1 MLPEYCFPVSENACE
16 NGRCVRRRNSM
27 ASVTLKNV
35 KKIYPFNGDDAK
47 KKKKKKGSGLFGRI
61 VRRFFLVLFT
71 VIALILVAACLAL
84 NLIFN
89 GPSPAAR
96 DVLTM
101 SLLEPSG
108 TKWIPGLFMDA
119 ETLDSIRTREDSNLT
134 DEFSNTSEIVIN
146 KDAAISTGTDEWA
159 NSPDGIRFE
168 SHSGDTYN
176 AHIMIVRDPS
186 KVYLGTSTENFST
199 SIPGTRIDDQIETD
213 GAIAGVNAG
222 AFFDNG
228 TSDPSV
234 GSVPEGLVY
243 SKGACKWTTGSPPNG
258 IKGFAGFNKDNILVV
273 AQDNLS
279 KAQAEE
285 LNIRDGCCFGPVLI
299 MNGEINQ
306 EAYNSNSGW
315 NPRTAIGQRKDGAV
329 VFVCIDGRQA
339 GSMGGTYK
347 DVIDIMIEYG
357 VVNACNM
364 DGGSS
369 SIMVYRDTYGLF
381 GEAGTVQVINSY
393 SLLQERP
400 RKMPTFWMVA
410 P

>member
-1 MLPEYCFPVSENACE
+1 MSKRNTMPDYDPVPSQR
-16 NGRCVRRRNSM
+16 GG
-27 ASVTLKNV
+27 ASR
-35 KKIYPFNGDDAK
+35 PP

-96 DVLTM
+96 DILTM
-101 SLLEPSG
+101 TLLEPSG

-315 NPRTAIGQRKDGAV
+315 NPRTAVGQRKDGAV

-339 GSMGGTYK
+339 GSAGGTYK

>member
-1 MLPEYCFPVSENACE
+1 MSKRNTMPDYDPVPSQRS
-16 NGRCVRRRNSM
+16 G
-27 ASVTLKNV
+27 ASR
-35 KKIYPFNGDDAK
+35 PP

-71 VIALILVAACLAL
+71 VIALILVAACLAA

-96 DVLTM
+96 DILTM
-101 SLLEPSG
+101 TLLEPSG

-119 ETLDSIRTREDSNLT
+119 QTLDSIRARDDSNLK
-134 DEFSNTSEIVIN
+134 DEFSNASEIVIN
-146 KDAAISTGTDEWA
+146 KDAAISAGTDEWA

-243 SKGACKWTTGSPPNG
+243 SKGVCKWTTGSPPNG

-339 GSMGGTYK
+339 GSAGGTYK

>member
-1 MLPEYCFPVSENACE
+1 MNKRNTMPDYDPVLSQR
-16 NGRCVRRRNSM
+16 GG
-27 ASVTLKNV
+27 ASR
-35 KKIYPFNGDDAK
+35 PP

-71 VIALILVAACLAL
+71 VIALILVAACLAA

-96 DVLTM
+96 DILTM
-101 SLLEPSG
+101 TLLEPSG

-119 ETLDSIRTREDSNLT
+119 QTLDSIRARDDSNLK
-134 DEFSNTSEIVIN
+134 DEFSNASEIVIN
-146 KDAAISTGTDEWA
+146 KDTAISAGTDEWA

-228 TSDPSV
+228 TSDPAV

-315 NPRTAIGQRKDGAV
+315 NPRTAVGQRKDGAV

-339 GSMGGTYK
+339 GSAGGTYK

>member
-1 MLPEYCFPVSENACE
+1 MSKRNTMPDYDPVPSQR
-16 NGRCVRRRNSM
+16 GG
-27 ASVTLKNV
+27 ASK
-35 KKIYPFNGDDAK
+35 PS

-315 NPRTAIGQRKDGAV
+315 NPRTAVGQRKDGAV

>member
-1 MLPEYCFPVSENACE
+1 MSKRNTMPDYDPVPSQR
-16 NGRCVRRRNSM
+16 GG
-27 ASVTLKNV
+27 ASR
-35 KKIYPFNGDDAK
+35 PP

-71 VIALILVAACLAL
+71 VIALILVAACLAA

-96 DVLTM
+96 DILTM
-101 SLLEPSG
+101 TLLEPSG

-119 ETLDSIRTREDSNLT
+119 QTLDSIRTRDDSNLK

-146 KDAAISTGTDEWA
+146 KDTAISAGTDEWA
-159 NSPDGIRFE
+159 NYPDGIRFE

-243 SKGACKWTTGSPPNG
+243 SKGVCKWTTGSPPNG

-339 GSMGGTYK
+339 GSAGGTYK

>member
-1 MLPEYCFPVSENACE
+1 MSKRNTMPDYDPVPSQR
-16 NGRCVRRRNSM
+16 GG
-27 ASVTLKNV
+27 ASR
-35 KKIYPFNGDDAK
+35 PP

-71 VIALILVAACLAL
+71 VIALILGAACLAL

-159 NSPDGIRFE
+159 NSPDSIRFE

>member
-1 MLPEYCFPVSENACE
+1 MPDYDPVPSQR
-16 NGRCVRRRNSM
+16 GG
-27 ASVTLKNV
+27 ASR
-35 KKIYPFNGDDAK
+35 PP
-47 KKKKKKGSGLFGRI
+47 KKKKKKGSGRFGRI

-71 VIALILVAACLAL
+71 VIALILVAACLAA

-96 DVLTM
+96 DILTM
-101 SLLEPSG
+101 TLLEPSG

-119 ETLDSIRTREDSNLT
+119 QTLDSIRTRDDSNLK

-146 KDAAISTGTDEWA
+146 KDTAISAGTDEWA

-243 SKGACKWTTGSPPNG
+243 SKGVCKWTTGSPPNG

-339 GSMGGTYK
+339 GSAGGTYK

-369 SIMVYRDTYGLF
+369 SIMMYRDVNGKL
-381 GEAGTVQVINSY
+381 GTASQDAIFVNVP
-393 SLLQERP
+393 SLIQSKP
-400 RKMPTFWMVA
+400 RRMPNYWLVRA
-410 P
+410 AS

>member
-1 MLPEYCFPVSENACE
+1 MPDYDPVPSQR
-16 NGRCVRRRNSM
+16 GG
-27 ASVTLKNV
+27 ASR
-35 KKIYPFNGDDAK
+35 PP

-96 DVLTM
+96 DILTM
-101 SLLEPSG
+101 TLLEPSG

-119 ETLDSIRTREDSNLT
+119 QTLDSIRTRDDSNLK

-146 KDAAISTGTDEWA
+146 KDTAISAGTDEWA

-186 KVYLGTSTENFST
+186 KVYLGASTENFST

-339 GSMGGTYK
+339 GSAGGTYK

-369 SIMVYRDTYGLF
+369 L
-381 GEAGTVQVINSY
+381 
-393 SLLQERP
+393 SLIHI
-400 RKMPTFWMVA
+400 
-410 P
+410 

>member
-1 MLPEYCFPVSENACE
+1 MSKRTVDNAPPA
-16 NGRCVRRRNSM
+16 GSG
-27 ASVTLKNV
+27 AAV
-35 KKIYPFNGDDAK
+35 KQP
-47 KKKKKKGSGLFGRI
+47 KKKKKGSGVVGRI
-61 VRRFFLVLFT
+61 IRRFFLLLFT
-71 VIALILVAACLAL
+71 LIVLILVAACLIL

-108 TKWIPGLFMDA
+108 TKWIPGLFLDDA
-119 ETLDSIRTREDSNLT
+119 TLDSIRTRVDTNLT
-134 DEFSNTSEIVIN
+134 EEFSNTSEIVIN
-146 KDAAISTGTDEWA
+146 KDSAISAGTDEWA
-159 NSPDGIRFE
+159 NYPDGIRFE
-168 SHSGDTYN
+168 SHAGDTYN

-186 KVYLGTSTENFST
+186 KVYLATSTDKFST
-199 SIPGTRIDDQIETD
+199 SIPGTRINNQIETE
-213 GAIAGVNAG
+213 GAIAAVNAG

-228 TSDPSV
+228 TSDPPV

-243 SKGACKWTTGSPPNG
+243 SKGSCKWTTGSPPNG

-273 AQDNLS
+273 AQDNMTQ
-279 KAQAEE
+279 AQAEE

-339 GSMGGTYK
+339 GSPGGTYK
-347 DVIDIMIEYG
+347 DVIDIMIEFG

-369 SIMVYRDTYGLF
+369 SVMLYRDTYGQF
-381 GEAGTVQVINSY
+381 GEAGTVQMINNY
-393 SLLQERP
+393 SLLQEQP

>member
-1 MLPEYCFPVSENACE
+1 MSKRNTMPDYDPVPSQR
-16 NGRCVRRRNSM
+16 GG
-27 ASVTLKNV
+27 ASR
-35 KKIYPFNGDDAK
+35 PP

-71 VIALILVAACLAL
+71 VIALILVAACLAA

-96 DVLTM
+96 DILTM
-101 SLLEPSG
+101 TLLEPSG
-108 TKWIPGLFMDA
+108 TKWIPGLFVDA
-119 ETLDSIRTREDSNLT
+119 QTLDSIRTRDDSNLK

-146 KDAAISTGTDEWA
+146 KDAAISAGTDEWA

-243 SKGACKWTTGSPPNG
+243 SKGVCKWTTGSPPNG

-315 NPRTAIGQRKDGAV
+315 NPRTAVGQRKDGAV

-339 GSMGGTYK
+339 GSAGGTYK

>member
-1 MLPEYCFPVSENACE
+1 MSKRNTMPDYDPVPSQR
-16 NGRCVRRRNSM
+16 GG
-27 ASVTLKNV
+27 ASR
-35 KKIYPFNGDDAK
+35 PP

-71 VIALILVAACLAL
+71 VIALILVAACLAA

-96 DVLTM
+96 DILTM
-101 SLLEPSG
+101 TLLEPSG

-119 ETLDSIRTREDSNLT
+119 QTLDSIRARDDSNLK
-134 DEFSNTSEIVIN
+134 DEFSNASEIVIN
-146 KDAAISTGTDEWA
+146 KDTAISAGTDEWA

-176 AHIMIVRDPS
+176 AHIMTVRDPS

-243 SKGACKWTTGSPPNG
+243 SKGVCKWTTGSPPNG

-339 GSMGGTYK
+339 GSAGGTYK

>member
-1 MLPEYCFPVSENACE
+1 MSKRNTMPDYDPVPSQR
-16 NGRCVRRRNSM
+16 GG
-27 ASVTLKNV
+27 ASR
-35 KKIYPFNGDDAK
+35 PP

-71 VIALILVAACLAL
+71 VIALILVAACLAA

-96 DVLTM
+96 DILTM
-101 SLLEPSG
+101 TLLEPSG

-119 ETLDSIRTREDSNLT
+119 QTLDSIRARDDSNLK
-134 DEFSNTSEIVIN
+134 DEFSNASEIVIN
-146 KDAAISTGTDEWA
+146 KDTAISAGTDEWA

-176 AHIMIVRDPS
+176 AHIMIVGDPS

-243 SKGACKWTTGSPPNG
+243 SKGVCKWTTGSPPNG

-339 GSMGGTYK
+339 GSAGGTYK

>member
-1 MLPEYCFPVSENACE
+1 MSKRNTMPDYDPVSSQR
-16 NGRCVRRRNSM
+16 GG
-27 ASVTLKNV
+27 ASR
-35 KKIYPFNGDDAK
+35 PP

-84 NLIFN
+84 NLIFK
-89 GPSPAAR
+89 GPSRAAR

-243 SKGACKWTTGSPPNG
+243 SKGVCKWTTGSPPNG

-315 NPRTAIGQRKDGAV
+315 NPRTAVGQRKDGAV

-339 GSMGGTYK
+339 GSAGGTYK

>member
-1 MLPEYCFPVSENACE
+1 MSKRNTMPDYDPVPSQR
-16 NGRCVRRRNSM
+16 GG
-27 ASVTLKNV
+27 ASR
-35 KKIYPFNGDDAK
+35 PP

-61 VRRFFLVLFT
+61 VRRFCLVRFT
-71 VIALILVAACLAL
+71 VIALILVAACLAA

-96 DVLTM
+96 DILTM
-101 SLLEPSG
+101 TLLEPSG

-119 ETLDSIRTREDSNLT
+119 QTLDSIRARDDSNLK
-134 DEFSNTSEIVIN
+134 DEFSNASEIVIN
-146 KDAAISTGTDEWA
+146 KDTAISAGTDEWA

-243 SKGACKWTTGSPPNG
+243 SKGVCKWTTGSPPNG

-339 GSMGGTYK
+339 GSAGGTYK

>member
-1 MLPEYCFPVSENACE
+1 MSKRNTMPDYDPVPSQR
-16 NGRCVRRRNSM
+16 GG
-27 ASVTLKNV
+27 ASR
-35 KKIYPFNGDDAK
+35 PP

-119 ETLDSIRTREDSNLT
+119 ETLDYIRTREDSNLT

-315 NPRTAIGQRKDGAV
+315 NPRTAVGQRKDGAV

>member
-1 MLPEYCFPVSENACE
+1 MSKRNTMPDYDPVPSQR
-16 NGRCVRRRNSM
+16 GG
-27 ASVTLKNV
+27 ASR
-35 KKIYPFNGDDAK
+35 PP

-199 SIPGTRIDDQIETD
+199 SMPGTRLDDQIETD

-243 SKGACKWTTGSPPNG
+243 SKGVCKWTTGSPPNG

-315 NPRTAIGQRKDGAV
+315 NPRTAVGQRKDGAV

-339 GSMGGTYK
+339 GSAGGTYK

>member
-1 MLPEYCFPVSENACE
+1 MSKRNTMPDYDPVPSQR
-16 NGRCVRRRNSM
+16 GG
-27 ASVTLKNV
+27 ASR
-35 KKIYPFNGDDAK
+35 PP

-315 NPRTAIGQRKDGAV
+315 NPRTAVGQRTDGAV

>member
-1 MLPEYCFPVSENACE
+1 MSKRNTMPDYDPVPSQR
-16 NGRCVRRRNSM
+16 GG
-27 ASVTLKNV
+27 ASR
-35 KKIYPFNGDDAK
+35 PPK
-47 KKKKKKGSGLFGRI
+47 KKKKTGSGLFGRI

>member
-1 MLPEYCFPVSENACE
+1 MSKRNTMPDYDPVPSQR
-16 NGRCVRRRNSM
+16 GG
-27 ASVTLKNV
+27 ASR
-35 KKIYPFNGDDAK
+35 PP

-71 VIALILVAACLAL
+71 VIALILVAACLAM

-96 DVLTM
+96 DILTM

-119 ETLDSIRTREDSNLT
+119 ETLDSIRAREKSNLT

-146 KDAAISTGTDEWA
+146 KDTAISAGTDEWA
-159 NSPDGIRFE
+159 NYPDGVRFE

-186 KVYLGTSTENFST
+186 KVYLATSTENFSP
-199 SIPGTRIDDQIETD
+199 SIPGTRIDDQIETE

-222 AFFDNG
+222 AFFDNA
-228 TSDPSV
+228 TSAPEV
-234 GSVPEGLVY
+234 GATPEGLVF
-243 SKGACKWTTGSPPNG
+243 SRGVCKWTAGSPPND
-258 IKGFAGFNKDNILVV
+258 KGFAGFNKDDILVV
-273 AQDNLS
+273 AKENLT

-315 NPRTAIGQRKDGAV
+315 QPRTAIGQRKDGAV
-329 VFVCIDGRQA
+329 IFVCIDGRQA
-339 GSMGGTYK
+339 GSPGGTHK

-369 SIMVYRDTYGLF
+369 TIMVYRDTYGLF

>member
-1 MLPEYCFPVSENACE
+1 M
-16 NGRCVRRRNSM
+16 
-27 ASVTLKNV
+27 
-35 KKIYPFNGDDAK
+35 
-47 KKKKKKGSGLFGRI
+47 
-61 VRRFFLVLFT
+61 
-71 VIALILVAACLAL
+71 
-84 NLIFN
+84 
-89 GPSPAAR
+89 
-96 DVLTM
+96 
-101 SLLEPSG
+101 
-108 TKWIPGLFMDA
+108 
-119 ETLDSIRTREDSNLT
+119 
-134 DEFSNTSEIVIN
+134 
-146 KDAAISTGTDEWA
+146 
-159 NSPDGIRFE
+159 
-168 SHSGDTYN
+168 
-176 AHIMIVRDPS
+176 
-186 KVYLGTSTENFST
+186 
-199 SIPGTRIDDQIETD
+199 
-213 GAIAGVNAG
+213 
-222 AFFDNG
+222 
-228 TSDPSV
+228 
-234 GSVPEGLVY
+234 PEGLVY
-243 SKGACKWTTGSPPNG
+243 SKGVCKWTTGSPPNG

-339 GSMGGTYK
+339 GSAGGTYK

>member
-1 MLPEYCFPVSENACE
+1 MSKRNTMPDYDPVPSQR
-16 NGRCVRRRNSM
+16 GG
-27 ASVTLKNV
+27 ASKPSKN
-35 KKIYPFNGDDAK
+35 
-47 KKKKKKGSGLFGRI
+47 KKKKGSGLFGRI

-243 SKGACKWTTGSPPNG
+243 SKGVCKWTTGSPPNG

-339 GSMGGTYK
+339 GSAGGTYK
-347 DVIDIMIEYG
+347 DVIDVMIEYG

>member
-1 MLPEYCFPVSENACE
+1 MSKRNTMPDYDPVPSQR
-16 NGRCVRRRNSM
+16 GG
-27 ASVTLKNV
+27 ASR
-35 KKIYPFNGDDAK
+35 PP

-71 VIALILVAACLAL
+71 VIALILVAACLAA

-96 DVLTM
+96 DILTM
-101 SLLEPSG
+101 TLLEPSG
-108 TKWIPGLFMDA
+108 TKWIPGLFVDA
-119 ETLDSIRTREDSNLT
+119 QTLDSIRTRDDSNLK

-146 KDAAISTGTDEWA
+146 KDAAISAGTDEWA

-228 TSDPSV
+228 TSDPAV

-243 SKGACKWTTGSPPNG
+243 SKGVCKWTTGSPPNG

-315 NPRTAIGQRKDGAV
+315 NPRTAVGQRKDGAV

-339 GSMGGTYK
+339 GSAGGTYK

>member
-1 MLPEYCFPVSENACE
+1 MSKRNTMPDYDPVPSQR
-16 NGRCVRRRNSM
+16 GGPSR
-27 ASVTLKNV
+27 
-35 KKIYPFNGDDAK
+35 PP

-243 SKGACKWTTGSPPNG
+243 SKGVCKWTTGSPPNG

-339 GSMGGTYK
+339 GSAGGTYK

>member
-1 MLPEYCFPVSENACE
+1 MSKRNTMPDYDPVPSQR
-16 NGRCVRRRNSM
+16 GG
-27 ASVTLKNV
+27 ASR
-35 KKIYPFNGDDAK
+35 PP

-71 VIALILVAACLAL
+71 VIALILVAACLAA

-96 DVLTM
+96 DILTM
-101 SLLEPSG
+101 TLLEPSG

-119 ETLDSIRTREDSNLT
+119 QTLDSIRTRDDSNLK

-146 KDAAISTGTDEWA
+146 KDTAISAGTDEWA

-228 TSDPSV
+228 TSDPAV

-243 SKGACKWTTGSPPNG
+243 SKGVCKWTTGSPPNG

-315 NPRTAIGQRKDGAV
+315 NPRTAVGQRKDGAV

-339 GSMGGTYK
+339 GSAGGTYK

>member
-1 MLPEYCFPVSENACE
+1 MSKRNTMPDYDPVPSQR
-16 NGRCVRRRNSM
+16 GG
-27 ASVTLKNV
+27 ASRPPKR
-35 KKIYPFNGDDAK
+35 
-47 KKKKKKGSGLFGRI
+47 KKKKGSGLFGRI

-71 VIALILVAACLAL
+71 VIALILVAACLAA

-96 DVLTM
+96 DILTM
-101 SLLEPSG
+101 TLLEPSG

-119 ETLDSIRTREDSNLT
+119 QTLDSIRARDDSNLK
-134 DEFSNTSEIVIN
+134 DEFSNASEIVIN
-146 KDAAISTGTDEWA
+146 KDTAISAGTDEWA

-228 TSDPSV
+228 TSDPAV

-243 SKGACKWTTGSPPNG
+243 SKGVCKWTTGSPPNG

-315 NPRTAIGQRKDGAV
+315 NPRTAVGQRKDGAV

-339 GSMGGTYK
+339 GSAGGTYK

>member
-1 MLPEYCFPVSENACE
+1 MSKRNTMPDYDPVPSQR
-16 NGRCVRRRNSM
+16 GG
-27 ASVTLKNV
+27 ASK
-35 KKIYPFNGDDAK
+35 PS

-71 VIALILVAACLAL
+71 VIALILVAACLAA

-96 DVLTM
+96 DILTM
-101 SLLEPSG
+101 TLLEPSG
-108 TKWIPGLFMDA
+108 TKWIPGLFMNA
-119 ETLDSIRTREDSNLT
+119 QTLDSIRTRDDSNLK

-146 KDAAISTGTDEWA
+146 KDAAISAGTDEWA

-243 SKGACKWTTGSPPNG
+243 SKGVCKWTTGSPPNG

-339 GSMGGTYK
+339 GSAGGTYK

>member
-1 MLPEYCFPVSENACE
+1 MSKRNTMPDYDPVPSQR
-16 NGRCVRRRNSM
+16 GGTSR
-27 ASVTLKNV
+27 
-35 KKIYPFNGDDAK
+35 PP

-71 VIALILVAACLAL
+71 VIALILVAACLAA

-96 DVLTM
+96 DILTM
-101 SLLEPSG
+101 TLLEPSG

-119 ETLDSIRTREDSNLT
+119 QTLDSICTRDDSNLK

-146 KDAAISTGTDEWA
+146 KDAAISAGTDEWA

-243 SKGACKWTTGSPPNG
+243 SKGVCKWTTGSPPNG

-339 GSMGGTYK
+339 GSAGGTYK

>member
-1 MLPEYCFPVSENACE
+1 MSKRNTMPDYDPVPSQR
-16 NGRCVRRRNSM
+16 GG
-27 ASVTLKNV
+27 ASRS
-35 KKIYPFNGDDAK
+35 P

-159 NSPDGIRFE
+159 NSPDSIRFE

>member
-1 MLPEYCFPVSENACE
+1 MSKRNTMPDYDPVPSQR
-16 NGRCVRRRNSM
+16 GG
-27 ASVTLKNV
+27 ASR
-35 KKIYPFNGDDAK
+35 PP

-71 VIALILVAACLAL
+71 VIALILVAACLAA

-96 DVLTM
+96 DILTM
-101 SLLEPSG
+101 TLLEPSG

-119 ETLDSIRTREDSNLT
+119 ETLDSIRTRDDSNLK

-146 KDAAISTGTDEWA
+146 KDTAISAGTDEWA

-243 SKGACKWTTGSPPNG
+243 SKGVCKWTTGSPPNG

-339 GSMGGTYK
+339 GSAGGTYK

>member
-1 MLPEYCFPVSENACE
+1 MSKRNTMPDYDPVPSQR
-16 NGRCVRRRNSM
+16 GG
-27 ASVTLKNV
+27 ASK
-35 KKIYPFNGDDAK
+35 PS

-61 VRRFFLVLFT
+61 VRRFFLVFFT
-71 VIALILVAACLAL
+71 LIILILVAACLAA

-96 DVLTM
+96 DILTM
-101 SLLEPSG
+101 TLLEPSG

-119 ETLDSIRTREDSNLT
+119 ETLDSIRARDDSNLK

-146 KDAAISTGTDEWA
+146 KDAAISAGTDEWA

-168 SHSGDTYN
+168 SYSGDTYN

-243 SKGACKWTTGSPPNG
+243 SKGVCKWTTGSPPNG

-279 KAQAEE
+279 KARAEE

>member
-1 MLPEYCFPVSENACE
+1 MPDYDPVPSQR
-16 NGRCVRRRNSM
+16 GG
-27 ASVTLKNV
+27 ASK
-35 KKIYPFNGDDAK
+35 PS

-71 VIALILVAACLAL
+71 VIALILVAACLAA

-96 DVLTM
+96 DILTM
-101 SLLEPSG
+101 TLLEPSG

-119 ETLDSIRTREDSNLT
+119 QTLDSIRTRDDSNLK

-146 KDAAISTGTDEWA
+146 KDAAISAGTDEWA

-243 SKGACKWTTGSPPNG
+243 SKGVCKWTTGSPPNG

-339 GSMGGTYK
+339 GSAGGTYK

-393 SLLQERP
+393 SLLQELSLIHI
-400 RKMPTFWMVA
+400 
-410 P
+410 

>member
-1 MLPEYCFPVSENACE
+1 MSKRNTMPDYDPVPSQR
-16 NGRCVRRRNSM
+16 GG
-27 ASVTLKNV
+27 ASR
-35 KKIYPFNGDDAK
+35 PP

-71 VIALILVAACLAL
+71 VIALILVAACLAA

-96 DVLTM
+96 DILTM
-101 SLLEPSG
+101 TLLEPSG

-119 ETLDSIRTREDSNLT
+119 QTLDSIRTRDDSNLK

-146 KDAAISTGTDEWA
+146 KDTAISAGTDEWA
-159 NSPDGIRFE
+159 NYPDGIRFE

-339 GSMGGTYK
+339 GSAGGTYK

>member
-1 MLPEYCFPVSENACE
+1 MSKRNTMPDYDPVPSQR
-16 NGRCVRRRNSM
+16 GG
-27 ASVTLKNV
+27 ASRPPKR
-35 KKIYPFNGDDAK
+35 
-47 KKKKKKGSGLFGRI
+47 KKKKGSGLFGRI

-71 VIALILVAACLAL
+71 VIALILVAACLAA

-96 DVLTM
+96 DILTM
-101 SLLEPSG
+101 TLLEPSG
-108 TKWIPGLFMDA
+108 TKWIPGLFVDA
-119 ETLDSIRTREDSNLT
+119 QTLDSIRTRDDSNLK

-146 KDAAISTGTDEWA
+146 KDAAISAGTDEWA

-243 SKGACKWTTGSPPNG
+243 SKGVCKWTTGSPPNG

-339 GSMGGTYK
+339 GSAGGTYK

>member
-1 MLPEYCFPVSENACE
+1 MSKRNTMPDYDPVPSQR
-16 NGRCVRRRNSM
+16 GG
-27 ASVTLKNV
+27 ASR
-35 KKIYPFNGDDAK
+35 PP

-146 KDAAISTGTDEWA
+146 KDAAISTGSDEWA

-339 GSMGGTYK
+339 GSAGGTYK

>member
-1 MLPEYCFPVSENACE
+1 MSKRNTMPDYDPVPSQR
-16 NGRCVRRRNSM
+16 GG
-27 ASVTLKNV
+27 ASR
-35 KKIYPFNGDDAK
+35 PP

-71 VIALILVAACLAL
+71 VIALILVAACLAA

-96 DVLTM
+96 DILTM
-101 SLLEPSG
+101 TLLEPSG

-119 ETLDSIRTREDSNLT
+119 QTLDSIRTRDDSNLK

-146 KDAAISTGTDEWA
+146 KDTAISAGTDEWA

-243 SKGACKWTTGSPPNG
+243 SKGVCKWTTGSPPNG

-306 EAYNSNSGW
+306 EAYTSNSGW
-315 NPRTAIGQRKDGAV
+315 NSRTAIGQRKDGAV

-339 GSMGGTYK
+339 GSAGGTYK

-369 SIMVYRDTYGLF
+369 TIMVYRDTYGLF

>member
-1 MLPEYCFPVSENACE
+1 MSKRNTMPDYDPVPSQR
-16 NGRCVRRRNSM
+16 GG
-27 ASVTLKNV
+27 ASK
-35 KKIYPFNGDDAK
+35 PS

-71 VIALILVAACLAL
+71 VIALILVAACLAA

-96 DVLTM
+96 DILTM
-101 SLLEPSG
+101 TLLEPSG

-119 ETLDSIRTREDSNLT
+119 QTLDSIRTRDDSNLK

-146 KDAAISTGTDEWA
+146 KDAAISAGTDEWA

-243 SKGACKWTTGSPPNG
+243 SKGVCKWTTGSPPNG

-273 AQDNLS
+273 AQDNLG

-339 GSMGGTYK
+339 GSAGGTYK